1 MLRLQNN
8 QRGFTLTELLTTL
21 AVAAIGL
28 SIAAPGFQTMTSN
41 SRRASSVNSLVS
53 TLHRARNEAV
63 TRIQQVTVCPSDNG
77 TICVDAAT
85 WSDGWIA
92 FADPDQDRQV
102 SGDEQVLVA
111 GPGVARLT
119 INSDEFV
126 DFIVYRPGGR
136 IMVDDVDENS
146 GQFTFCDDRGA
157 SEARVVILDTSGHP
171 RLSDHQFDG
180 SDPNCPDAG

>member
-1 MLRLQNN
+1 MPRPQYA

-28 SIAAPGFQTMTSN
+28 SIATPGFQELTSN
-41 SRRASSVNSLVS
+41 SRRATSINSLVS

-63 TRIQQVTVCPSDNG
+63 TRNQQVTVCPSDNG
-77 TICVDAAT
+77 TSCVDGAA

-92 FADPDQDRQV
+92 FPDPDQDRQV

-111 GPGVARLT
+111 GPGSQRLT
-119 INSDEFV
+119 IDSAEFGA
-126 DFIVYRPGGR
+126 FIVFRPGGR
-136 IMVDDVDENS
+136 VMVDDVDENS

-157 SEARVVILDTSGHP
+157 SEARVVIIETSGHP
-171 RLSDHQFDG
+171 SLSEVQSDG
-180 SDPNCPDAG
+180 AEPACPDAG